1 MERGAFR
8 AEVANAVVK
17 IWLKGQM
24 GSKLDVL
31 GQSRGSWTRGQ
42 VEAEGHSDLRSLGLG
57 G

>member
-1 MERGAFR
+1 MERGVFR

-42 VEAEGHSDLRSLGLG
+42 VEAEGHSDLR
-57 G
+57 